1 MNIARTPCRPEQLQ
15 DDGNSSHLPKRAS
28 DPSRAFSVT
37 MTAVKAKGS

>member
-28 DPSRAFSVT
+28 VPPAFSVT